1 MIEKLLQF
9 DTHTV
14 MNSWPDP
21 RNCKVK
27 ATRHRIPDLLRGLH
41 LGLQEKGAPL
51 VLKTYLL
58 PPQAALPILTEFS
71 RRRMVNL
78 NRDLIRLP
86 GRHSGGNPD
95 ERAIQQ

>member
-9 DTHTV
+9 DPHTV

-27 ATRHRIPDLLRGLH
+27 ATRHRIPDLRRGLH

-51 VLKTYLL
+51 EPKAHLF
-58 PPQAALPILTEFS
+58 PPQAALPILTESS

-86 GRHSGGNPD
+86 DPNSGGNPN